1 MSPNDFDVLIVG
13 GGLVGSVLAHALVR
27 TGHTV
32 ALVEARDPRTLEQ
45 DSFDSRVT
53 ALANGSRRILAG
65 VGLWPLLAAH
75 AVPIRSIHIS
85 ERGRFGAARIE
96 ASREGVEALGHTLA
110 NRVLGAAVW
119 AALDAVEPSRFACLA
134 PATLEAL
141 SIHADGAR
149 AEVRQASGTQ
159 AVRARL
165 VVAADGMHSR
175 VREILGVAAVEDSY
189 GQCAIVLNCRTSEAH
204 RGRAFERFTPGGPL
218 AVLPSTDG
226 RVAVVW
232 TLGEAAAAAL
242 LAQPDAAFRQA
253 LQDAF
258 GYRLGRV
265 LQCGQRAGYA
275 LSRMRSAQLT
285 TARCVLLGNAA
296 LSLHPVAGQ
305 SFNLALRDIAVLAEI
320 LRDDLALRGPAHDPG
335 APERLQ
341 RYADWR
347 TRDQRSVAAFTHT
360 LVHLFAASQPGV
372 GLARGLGL
380 AAFDVTPAAKTC
392 LARRTMGLAGRLP
405 RLARG
410 LPL

>member
-1 MSPNDFDVLIVG
+1 MSPHECDVLIVG

-27 TGHTV
+27 AGHTV
-32 ALVEARDPRTLEQ
+32 ALVEARDPRTLDQE
-45 DSFDSRVT
+45 SFDGRVT
-53 ALANGSRRILAG
+53 ALANGSRRILEG
-65 VGLWPLLAAH
+65 LDLWPSLAVH
-75 AVPIRSIHIS
+75 AVSIRSIHIS
-85 ERGRFGAARIE
+85 ERGRFGAATIE
-96 ASREGVEALGHTLA
+96 ASREGVETLGYTLA

-119 AALDAVEPSRFACLA
+119 AAMDGVDSRRFACLA

-141 SIHADGAR
+141 AIDADGAH
-149 AEVRQASGTQ
+149 AEVRQALGTRP
-159 AVRARL
+159 VRARL

-175 VREILGVAAVEDSY
+175 VREILGVSAVEDSY
-189 GQCAIVLNCRTSEAH
+189 GQCAIVANCRMSEAH
-204 RGRAFERFTPGGPL
+204 RGRAFERFAPGGPL

-232 TLGEAAAAAL
+232 TLGTTAAASI
-242 LAQPDAAFRQA
+242 LAQSDAEFRRA

-275 LSRMRSAQLT
+275 LARMRSDQLT
-285 TARCVLLGNAA
+285 APRCVLLGNAA

-305 SFNLALRDIAVLAEI
+305 SFNLALRDIAVLAEV
-320 LRDDLALRGPAHDPG
+320 LGDDLALRGRAHDPG
-335 APERLQ
+335 APAGLQ
-341 RYADWR
+341 RYANWR
-347 TRDQRSVAAFTHT
+347 TRDQRSIAAFTHT
-360 LVHLFAASQPGV
+360 LVHLFAAGQRGA

-380 AAFDVTPAAKTC
+380 AAFDLTPAAKTC